1 MFPSDQRRQAIAAFA
16 LEAGARPAAST
27 SVSQILA
34 WPLWTQQK
42 GVVLLANFSGESA
55 ERMVVQFH
63 SPLPVSKVRSLR
75 NGAVNFKAKDQG
87 EFELAVPMDEVTD
100 VLVVE

>member
-1 MFPSDQRRQAIAAFA
+1 
-16 LEAGARPAAST
+16 
-27 SVSQILA
+27 
-34 WPLWTQQK
+34 
-42 GVVLLANFSGESA
+42 
-55 ERMVVQFH
+55 MVVQFH